1 MPPDSIRDNLVPWP
15 GSQDDGSPE
24 GNQPED
30 SQRPIWWRPPR
41 IDGATPEQLELAA
54 ILESFLFSQTTVLDY
69 SMPGLTG
76 SLPRNLLAQMRA
88 MIEDAHGADCSA
100 AEARQLHCRL
110 DEMSTQLAAA
120 AVAEAIAGQHRLLE
134 DISHDIRSP
143 LNSIL
148 FLADALFNQRQG
160 DLNEA
165 QERQVSV
172 LYSASV
178 SLVKLVNDLID
189 YARMQT
195 DGPISVSL
203 VSFSV
208 ESVLQELHG
217 LVGPLAAHCDVE
229 LRTAVNTDG
238 MRSGDPQ
245 LLKRVLLNLVTNAIQ
260 ASAEGGAVAVH
271 VFEKDGPALCV
282 EVMDDGV
289 GTDLELIRRRLTH
302 PDENP
307 GETRGWT
314 HGLGLSISSRL
325 VAAAGGSVDVRSQPG
340 EGTVFTVVLPFPHL

>member
-15 GSQDDGSPE
+15 GSPDDGSPE
-24 GNQPED
+24 RNQPEEGK
-30 SQRPIWWRPPR
+30 RPPWWRPPH
-41 IDGATPEQLELAA
+41 IDDATPEQLELAA
-54 ILESFLFSQTTVLDY
+54 CLEAFLFSQETGLDF
-69 SMPGLTG
+69 SVPGLTG
-76 SLPRNLLAQMRA
+76 SLPRNLLGQIRA
-88 MIEDAHGADCSA
+88 AIGDADGSGCSA
-100 AEARQLHCRL
+100 SEARQLHRRL
-110 DEMSTQLAAA
+110 DELSTQLAGA
-120 AVAEAIAGQHRLLE
+120 AVAEAIANQHRLLE

-148 FLADALFNQRQG
+148 FLADALLNQRQG
-160 DLNEA
+160 ELNEA

-189 YARMQT
+189 YARMQA
-195 DGPISVSL
+195 DGPISVAL

-208 ESVLQELHG
+208 ESVLQEVSG
-217 LVGPLAAHCDVE
+217 LVGPLAAHRGVQ
-229 LRTAVNTDG
+229 LHTSVNTEG

-245 LLKRVLLNLVTNAIQ
+245 ILKRVLLNLVTNAIQ
-260 ASAEGGAVAVH
+260 ASDEGGTVAVH
-271 VFEKDGPALCV
+271 VFQQDGPALCV

-307 GETRGWT
+307 GQTRGWT

-325 VAAAGGSVDVRSQPG
+325 VAAAAGSIDVRSQPG

>member
-15 GSQDDGSPE
+15 GTPDGSSPE
-24 GNQPED
+24 E
-30 SQRPIWWRPPR
+30 SQREEGKRPGWWRSPQ
-41 IDGATPEQLELAA
+41 IDGATPEQLELASV
-54 ILESFLFSQTTVLDY
+54 LEDFLFSHTTSLDL
-69 SMPGLTG
+69 STPGLTG
-76 SLPRNLLAQMRA
+76 SLPRDLLAHMRA
-88 MIEDAHGADCSA
+88 VVVAAHGSGASA
-100 AEARQLHCRL
+100 AQADQLHRRL
-110 DEMSTQLAAA
+110 DELWIQLAGAA
-120 AVAEAIAGQHRLLE
+120 LAEAMAGQHRMIE

-160 DLNEA
+160 DLNPA

-189 YARMQT
+189 YARMQA
-195 DGPISVSL
+195 DSPISVSL
-203 VSFSV
+203 VPFSV
-208 ESVLQELHG
+208 ESVLQEVNG
-217 LVGPLAAHCDVE
+217 LVGPLAQHCDIQ
-229 LRTAVNTDG
+229 LHTAVNTDG

-245 LLKRVLLNLVTNAIQ
+245 ILKRVLLNLVTNAIQ
-260 ASAEGGAVAVH
+260 ASGEGGAVSVH
-271 VFEKDGPALCV
+271 VFERDGPALCV
-282 EVMDDGV
+282 EVTDEGV
-289 GTDLELIRRRLTH
+289 GTDLELIRRRLTR

-340 EGTVFTVVLPFPHL
+340 EGTVFTVVLPFPQL